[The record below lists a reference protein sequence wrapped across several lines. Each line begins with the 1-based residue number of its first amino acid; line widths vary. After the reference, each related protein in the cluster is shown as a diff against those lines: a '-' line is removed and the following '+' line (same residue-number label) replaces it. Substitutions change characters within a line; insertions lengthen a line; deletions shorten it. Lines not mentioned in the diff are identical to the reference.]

1 MVKGVNKTVIEISDT
16 ESEVFEKVVLYV
28 RPQYSAL
35 KQKDLEREAKIIIR
49 NYSFEDYDFLPDE
62 APPKNKRFIL
72 FLFGAMLV
80 LTVAMLF
87 VIF

>member
-35 KQKDLEREAKIIIR
+35 KQKELEREAKVIIK

-62 APPKNKRFIL
+62 ASPKNKRFL
-72 FLFGAMLV
+72 FFLFGAMLI
-80 LTVAMLF
+80 LAVASLF
-87 VIF
+87 LIF